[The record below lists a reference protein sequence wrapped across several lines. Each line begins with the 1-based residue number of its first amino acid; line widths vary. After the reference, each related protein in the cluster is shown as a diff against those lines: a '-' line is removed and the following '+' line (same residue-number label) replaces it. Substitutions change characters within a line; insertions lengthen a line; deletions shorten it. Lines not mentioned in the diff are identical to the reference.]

1 MRNYGGRQKSLWQK
15 IIKQNRMFY
24 EVLLFILLSPGLLLT
39 LPAEGKK
46 VWMSGRTSV
55 MAVLVHA
62 LIFAAVLMYLKKMEK
77 KEREGFASDKAY
89 SLSGIDWTGYSFLNV
104 PIDLIII
111 IIILI
116 MMYFA
121 VLHHINS

>member
-1 MRNYGGRQKSLWQK
+1 MQNYGGRLRQK
-15 IIKQNRMFY
+15 IHRRNRMFY
-24 EVLLFILLSPGLLLT
+24 EVLLFVLLSPGLLLT

-77 KEREGFASDKAY
+77 EEREGFADKAWSLFGFDY
-89 SLSGIDWTGYSFLNV
+89 SGYSFVNII
-104 PIDLIII
+104 IDLIILVI
-111 IIILI
+111 VASILGAGGI
-116 MMYFA
+116 M
-121 VLHHINS
+121 LLNQ

>member
-1 MRNYGGRQKSLWQK
+1 
-15 IIKQNRMFY
+15 MFY
-24 EVLLFILLSPGLLLT
+24 EVLLFVLLSPGFLLT

-77 KEREGFASDKAY
+77 EEKEGFANEAWSLFGFDY
-89 SLSGIDWTGYSFLNV
+89 SGYSVVNIL
-104 PIDLIII
+104 IDLIILVI
-111 IIILI
+111 AASIMGAGGAIL
-116 MMYFA
+116 MM
-121 VLHHINS
+121 N

>member
-1 MRNYGGRQKSLWQK
+1 
-15 IIKQNRMFY
+15 MFY
-24 EVLLFILLSPGLLLT
+24 EVLLFVLLSPGLLLT

-77 KEREGFASDKAY
+77 EEREGFEGT
-89 SLSGIDWTGYSFLNV
+89 SGWAIALYVVLAIV
-104 PIDLIII
+104 V
-111 IIILI
+111 IILLI
-116 MMYFA
+116 FFGFGILNGA
-121 VLHHINS
+121 GGSVF

>member
-1 MRNYGGRQKSLWQK
+1 
-15 IIKQNRMFY
+15 MFY
-24 EVLLFILLSPGLLLT
+24 EVILFVLLSPGFLLT

-77 KEREGFASDKAY
+77 EEKEGFANEAWSIFGINY
-89 SLSGIDWTGYSFLNV
+89 SGYSVVNIL
-104 PIDLIII
+104 IDLTIFL
-111 IIILI
+111 ILGLI
-116 MMYFA
+116 VGGGSAALMM
-121 VLHHINS
+121 N

>member
-1 MRNYGGRQKSLWQK
+1 
-15 IIKQNRMFY
+15 MFY

-77 KEREGFASDKAY
+77 EEREGFASDKAY
-89 SLSGIDWTGYSFLNV
+89 SVFGFDWTGKWYLNIVVDIIVAAIIVGLFGVIFLQLASGGALGN
-104 PIDLIII
+104 
-111 IIILI
+111 
-116 MMYFA
+116 Y
-121 VLHHINS
+121 

>member
-1 MRNYGGRQKSLWQK
+1 
-15 IIKQNRMFY
+15 MFY
-24 EVLLFILLSPGLLLT
+24 EVLLFVLLSPGFLLT

-77 KEREGFASDKAY
+77 EEREGFEGP
-89 SLSGIDWTGYSFLNV
+89 SGWVIAGYVIVAILV
-104 PIDLIII
+104 
-111 IIILI
+111 IILLFFFGLG
-116 MMYFA
+116 MLNGPAGSVF
-121 VLHHINS
+121 

>member
-1 MRNYGGRQKSLWQK
+1 
-15 IIKQNRMFY
+15 MFY
-24 EVLLFILLSPGLLLT
+24 EVLLFVLLSPGLLLT

-77 KEREGFASDKAY
+77 EEKEGFADKAWSFFGFDY
-89 SLSGIDWTGYSFLNV
+89 SGYSFVNII
-104 PIDLIII
+104 IDLIILVI
-111 IIILI
+111 AASILGAGGAML
-116 MMYFA
+116 MM
-121 VLHHINS
+121 N